1 MKTTFLW
8 LIRQNEKRSALCSGN
23 VNKFSRILNFCE
35 KFANLKEVAIFISHF
50 QFFTFSIIV
59 LKCDFLGLFKIRK
72 RGFEKRK
79 WNHVFYSYMFKIQL
93 LNLYVINFAHCSHK
107 AKLSSGLLTHV
118 NCGFSWKLC
127 SSCCSRLWR
136 KIKCDNSCCDSEVL
150 KQKSVNLHNEV
161 EDVFESVLLLWK
173 FSVV

>member
-1 MKTTFLW
+1 MKNSSNW
-8 LIRQNEKRSALCSGN
+8 KKWQ
-23 VNKFSRILNFCE
+23 FSYHISRFQYMC
-35 KFANLKEVAIFISHF
+35 LKVI
-50 QFFTFSIIV
+50 
-59 LKCDFLGLFKIRK
+59 FLGPFKNRK

-161 EDVFESVLLLWK
+161 EDVFESVRLLWK
-173 FSVV
+173 FGVV